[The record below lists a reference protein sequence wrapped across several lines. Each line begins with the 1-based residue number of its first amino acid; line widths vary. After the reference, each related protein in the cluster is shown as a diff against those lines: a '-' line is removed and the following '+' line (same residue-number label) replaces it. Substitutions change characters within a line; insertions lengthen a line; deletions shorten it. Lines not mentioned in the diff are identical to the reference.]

1 MLNNNSLMDEATP
14 LEFYLSRN
22 YPNPFKEKT
31 VIKYCVA
38 YKTKVQLIV
47 YDSEGKV
54 VEKLVD
60 EQKQPGTYE
69 AEFYAHHPNS
79 DKSNRQVQNLPD
91 GYYFYRLVAGDYMSE
106 KKWLCKNELL

>member
-14 LEFYLSRN
+14 LEFYLSTN

-60 EQKQPGTYE
+60 EQKKPGTFE
-69 AEFYAHHPNS
+69 VEFSALQCHS
-79 DKSNRQVQNLPD
+79 GGSRNLPD
-91 GYYFYRLVAGDYMSE
+91 GYYYYRLVAGDYISE
-106 KKWLCKNELL
+106 KKWLCKNEQI

>member
-1 MLNNNSLMDEATP
+1 MEEATP
-14 LEFYLSRN
+14 LEFYLSGN

-47 YDSEGKV
+47 YDSDGKV

-69 AEFYAHHPNS
+69 AEFSALRCHS
-79 DKSNRQVQNLPD
+79 GESRNLPD
-91 GYYFYRLVAGDYMSE
+91 GYYYYRLVAGDYISE
-106 KKWLCKNELL
+106 KEWLCKNELL